1 MQELRF
7 DRSNLISGIL
17 ASYMNTQQP
26 KRWNILVCGTIQ
38 RVGYHH
44 LIQGIARR
52 NHITGCILNL
62 EGYDVR
68 IIAEGIPEDLERFK
82 NDIRIQEYPV
92 FVETLEISKL
102 PHTGEYKYLEIVRGT
117 PDEELAER
125 FDSAI
130 AVLSRMEKKQDTAI
144 DLGKE
149 TISLQKETLNEVKG
163 IRYDLDKT
171 LTSEI
176 AEVKEELREIRSAL
190 IQAGIMNSVR
200 S

>member
-1 MQELRF
+1 
-7 DRSNLISGIL
+7 
-17 ASYMNTQQP
+17 MNTQQP
-26 KRWNILVCGTIQ
+26 KRWNILVCGTVQ

-62 EGYDVR
+62 KEYDVL

-92 FVETLEISKL
+92 FVETLEISEL
-102 PHTGEYKYLEIVRGT
+102 PHTGEYKYFEIVRGT

-130 AVLSRMEKKQDTAI
+130 AVLCRMEKKQDTAI

-149 TISLQKETLNEVKG
+149 TLDEVKG
-163 IRYDLDKT
+163 IRHDLDKT

-190 IQAGIMNSVR
+190 IQAGIMNSAR